1 MLTSFFVNSRYVI
14 IQSTKGALVGLG
26 LGLAGVWA
34 AGKRWPA
41 FQQIPLPFKAFL
53 VTGAAAGV
61 GVTVADRASL
71 KFERDRYGYG
81 PQGEKKVILPHDS
94 DWKHKVPSSFLLLTM
109 TD

>member
-14 IQSTKGALVGLG
+14 VQSTKGALLGLG
-26 LGLAGVWA
+26 VGLAGVWA

-41 FQQIPLPFKAFL
+41 FRQMPLPFKAFL
-53 VTGAAAGV
+53 VTGATAGV

-81 PQGEKKVILPHDS
+81 PSGEKAILPHDS
-94 DWKHKVPSSFLLLTM
+94 DWKHKVRCSFCL
-109 TD
+109 